1 MVMTGCDGAGMNTQI
16 ALRHRSP
23 VAWSPG
29 RLPRGLPVIVLL
41 AVLSACLLWPWWP
54 AADRAAEPPSTQ
66 QLVHWQDAGHDWL
79 LVVDPA
85 TRELVVYDA
94 IDGRP
99 LERLGTDD
107 GLPEVQS
114 IARQGSWLLV
124 MGDQQSKLRRLKLPE
139 LQAVAVSGR

>member
-1 MVMTGCDGAGMNTQI
+1 MVPGMNTPL
-16 ALRHRSP
+16 AFFRCSP

-29 RLPRGLPVIVLL
+29 RPSRGLPVIVLL
-41 AVLSACLLWPWWP
+41 VVLSACLLWSWWP
-54 AADRAAEPPSTQ
+54 TADRATEQPSTR

-79 LVVDPA
+79 LVIDPA

-94 IDGRP
+94 VDGRP
-99 LERLGTDD
+99 LERLGVDD

-124 MGDQQSKLRRLKLPE
+124 TGRQESRMRRLKLPE
-139 LQAVAVSGR
+139 LRVVAVDGG

>member
-1 MVMTGCDGAGMNTQI
+1 MVMPGCDGAGMDTQ
-16 ALRHRSP
+16 LTFCNRST

-29 RLPRGLPVIVLL
+29 RRSRGLLGIVLL
-41 AVLSACLLWPWWP
+41 AVLSASLLWSWWP
-54 AADRAAEPPSTQ
+54 TADRATEQPSAP

-94 IDGRP
+94 VDGRP
-99 LERLGTDD
+99 LERLGADD

-124 MGDQQSKLRRLKLPE
+124 TGRQESRMRRLKLPE
-139 LQAVAVSGR
+139 LRVVAVDGG